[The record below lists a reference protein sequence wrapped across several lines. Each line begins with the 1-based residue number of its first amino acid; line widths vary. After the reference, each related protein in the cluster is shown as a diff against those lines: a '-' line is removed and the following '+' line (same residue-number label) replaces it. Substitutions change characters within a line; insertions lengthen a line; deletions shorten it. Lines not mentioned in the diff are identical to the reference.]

1 MRCEYKRVVVETEE
15 SGISSMKFHFN
26 LSQISISWPS
36 EITLSLSSAKGLPF
50 PFFPLF
56 SYWNI
61 PVTFSMADEVVH
73 SLEKMKLTLDEEE
86 VIVILEEGQKE
97 EIERCA

>member
-1 MRCEYKRVVVETEE
+1 MV
-15 SGISSMKFHFN
+15 
-26 LSQISISWPS
+26 
-36 EITLSLSSAKGLPF
+36 
-50 PFFPLF
+50 
-56 SYWNI
+56 
-61 PVTFSMADEVVH
+61 DEVVY